1 MYYVLEPVVWQK
13 WQHISPPDVENLT
26 IWLVILMPFFI
37 SRLLFYSILWP
48 HNRMFNLTILYL
60 SQDKF
65 HKIRLVKFHK
75 RSYDFHKIR
84 LVFYKDSL
92 LLIQITWS
100 LLPMQ
105 LSWVSLELTLF
116 LLYFLCLQKNPS
128 VFTSLYLAKLM

>member
-1 MYYVLEPVVWQK
+1 
-13 WQHISPPDVENLT
+13 
-26 IWLVILMPFFI
+26 
-37 SRLLFYSILWP
+37 
-48 HNRMFNLTILYL
+48 MFNLTILYL

-75 RSYDFHKIR
+75 ISYDFHKIR

-128 VFTSLYLAKLM
+128 VFISLYLAKLM